1 MILSSNQMVV
11 ASRYMPMTT
20 KHRPAEDSQDVAEL
34 CDALFGFIRAF
45 GLHRTDETPCG
56 VPMSVSEAQAMTLLL
71 EGPATPSQLA
81 DRLALARSTVS
92 RLLERL
98 DTEGWIRRRPDPA
111 DGRSTQVVL
120 TARGHRTAD
129 RVLAARHA
137 RLSGLM
143 AKIDEPD
150 RADIVRALRLLA
162 EAAHVS

>member
-1 MILSSNQMVV
+1 MILSSNQLVV

-81 DRLALARSTVS
+81 DRLALARSTVI

-150 RADIVRALRLLA
+150 RADIVWALRLLA

>member
-1 MILSSNQMVV
+1 MGLTMERRQGETS
-11 ASRYMPMTT
+11 
-20 KHRPAEDSQDVAEL
+20 HEVAEL
-34 CDALFGFIRAF
+34 FDELFEFVRAF

-98 DTEGWIRRRPDPA
+98 DTEGWIRRRPDPT
-111 DGRSTQVVL
+111 DGRSSQVVL
-120 TARGHRTAD
+120 TATGRRTAD
-129 RVLAARHA
+129 RVLTARHA

-143 AKIDEPD
+143 ANIDEPD

>member
-1 MILSSNQMVV
+1 
-11 ASRYMPMTT
+11 
-20 KHRPAEDSQDVAEL
+20 
-34 CDALFGFIRAF
+34 
-45 GLHRTDETPCG
+45 
-56 VPMSVSEAQAMTLLL
+56 MTLLL